1 MQASYS
7 AIRPVAAVIVAAG
20 LSRRMGTFKLT
31 LPWGPT
37 TVIEAV
43 VETLSAARLVEI
55 LAVTGH
61 RDEEVRERLE
71 CTSARCVHNPQYE
84 AGGMLSS
91 IQAGLGALA
100 GRQITSPAPDVD
112 AMPRISAALLC
123 LGDQPQMELATV
135 EAVLAEGQRTGWQRV
150 IIPSYRM
157 RAGHPI
163 LIPSSL
169 WPQIMDTTESLRTVL
184 RSREDLLTY
193 LTVDSATIL
202 ADLDTPEDY
211 AAAPPRPHTGE

>member
-1 MQASYS
+1 
-7 AIRPVAAVIVAAG
+7 
-20 LSRRMGTFKLT
+20 
-31 LPWGPT
+31 
-37 TVIEAV
+37 
-43 VETLSAARLVEI
+43 
-55 LAVTGH
+55 
-61 RDEEVRERLE
+61 
-71 CTSARCVHNPQYE
+71 
-84 AGGMLSS
+84 MLSS

-135 EAVLAEGQRTGWQRV
+135 EAVLAEGLRTGWQRV

-169 WPQIMDTTESLRTVL
+169 WPQIMDTTESLRAVL
-184 RSREDLLTY
+184 RANVEAVDY
-193 LTVDSATIL
+193 LVVDTPTVL
-202 ADLDTPEDY
+202 ADLDTPQDY
-211 AAAPPRPHTGE
+211 AQATSGWSDEANAGAEGAGRS